1 MTFRLNVSSFVNREE
16 DSEVP
21 SYGSDVEP
29 GSPGGSEAGGEPSR
43 FHSSTARAMESEARP
58 VDLSIDNPRME
69 TR

>member
-16 DSEVP
+16 ESEVP

-43 FHSSTARAMESEARP
+43 FHSSTASGETEARP
-58 VDLSIDNPRME
+58 VDLSLDNPRME